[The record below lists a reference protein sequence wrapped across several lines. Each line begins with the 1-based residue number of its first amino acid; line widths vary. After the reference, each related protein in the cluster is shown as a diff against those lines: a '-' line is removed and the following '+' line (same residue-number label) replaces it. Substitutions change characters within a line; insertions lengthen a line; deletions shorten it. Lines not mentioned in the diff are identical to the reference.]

1 MKTKT
6 HRSEEVPEIVK
17 GVARVR
23 TDSTP
28 TRVKDLAKWLRECL
42 YLIDDEETGARFS
55 RIVCRQLVKGNKRG
69 EEVFYLDVPKKAGD
83 DWADTAAL
91 EIYGKLQS
99 ETATLGGL
107 QRFALYSYHSGDNE
121 AHTSRFSIR
130 IQGIDEEDDD
140 DGLNSEGPDK
150 QGLTSQ
156 AMRHAEVYAKLMS
169 GSQASIISG
178 YQTMIARLSTMVES
192 LLSDKVAGIETMQ
205 SLMSDREDHEIK
217 MIQARAKAKGVEG
230 FVSRLGIL
238 LPAVAN
244 KIAGQPI
251 FPVQDSSVT
260 MMTRALFT
268 SLAADENR
276 MKQLAGIM
284 STEEVIAFTNILE
297 TVSGKFDENGLPNKK
312 GGQDDGNQG

>member
-1 MKTKT
+1 MKKNKDETA
-6 HRSEEVPEIVK
+6 EVVK
-17 GVARVR
+17 GVSRVR

-42 YLIDDEETGARFS
+42 YLIDDEEAGAKFS
-55 RIVCRQLVKGNKRG
+55 RVVCRQLVKGNKRG
-69 EEVFYLDVPKKAGD
+69 EEVFYMDVPKRAGD
-83 DWADTAAL
+83 DWADSAAL

-107 QRFALYSYHSGDNE
+107 QRFALYAYHSGDYE

-130 IQGIDEEDDD
+130 IQGIDEDDD
-140 DGLNSEGPDK
+140 EDGLNSEGPDK

-178 YQTMIARLSTMVES
+178 YQTMIGRLSTMVES
-192 LLSDKVAGIETMQ
+192 LLADKVASIETVQ
-205 SLMSDREDHEIK
+205 ALMSDKEEREIRL
-217 MIQARAKAKGVEG
+217 MQARAKAKGVEG
-230 FVSRLGIL
+230 FVSRLGVL

-268 SLAADENR
+268 SLAADETR
-276 MKQLAGIM
+276 MKQLASIM

-297 TVSGKFDENGLPNKK
+297 TVSGKFDENGMPKKQEGDDENK
-312 GGQDDGNQG
+312 G